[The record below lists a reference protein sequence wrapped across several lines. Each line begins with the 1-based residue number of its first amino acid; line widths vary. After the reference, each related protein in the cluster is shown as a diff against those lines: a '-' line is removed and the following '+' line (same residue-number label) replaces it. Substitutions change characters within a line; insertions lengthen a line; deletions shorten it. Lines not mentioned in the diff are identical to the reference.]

1 MAAKKEKIRTIA
13 SAIKGMLL
21 VVEKG
26 IEELKIRF
34 PALQNF
40 YSLVKEHRKIET
52 KEEELAEKKE
62 SIKKKLIKIIL
73 DFPKLK
79 GLQTELDNLRTLIYQ
94 TEASVEY
101 NREPLKEAL
110 GEIYEGV
117 VKEDL
122 QVTIILTPKHNRKKL
137 IKYLRQFFKDEET
150 FNKSVKEEMMLRVD
164 KKKLSE
170 LIKQEK
176 VSLPKEAIT
185 VKKEPSWQVK
195 TITVK
200 PD

>member
-1 MAAKKEKIRTIA
+1 MAAKKIETIA

-21 VVEKG
+21 VIEKG
-26 IEELKIRF
+26 VEELKIRF
-34 PALQNF
+34 PTLQNF
-40 YSLVKEHRKIET
+40 YTLVKEHRKIEA
-52 KEEELAEKKE
+52 KEEELAEKNE
-62 SIKKKLIKIIL
+62 SIKEKLIKIIL
-73 DFPKLK
+73 DFPGLK

-94 TEASVEY
+94 TEPTVEY

-122 QVTIILTPKHNRKKL
+122 QVTIILTPKHNREEL

-150 FNKSVKEEMMLRVD
+150 FTKSVREEMILRVD
-164 KKKLSE
+164 KRKLSE
-170 LIKQEK
+170 LIEQEK
-176 VSLPKEAIT
+176 VELPKEAIT
-185 VKKEPSWQVK
+185 IKKKPSWQVK

-200 PD
+200 PN